1 MGNVDIVS
9 VVTHIQD
16 PKTWFIMCAIFIF
29 GDILTGYLKA
39 FKFKKVNSSISRDG
53 FVKKIGWI
61 IALLLGWSVDF
72 LIKTNVFLIG
82 FSLVCFT
89 TEAISVWENLGEI
102 GVNLPFKQYF
112 IKIKEGV
119 ENEN

>member
-9 VVTHIQD
+9 VFTHIQD
-16 PKTWFIMCAIFIF
+16 PKTWFILCAIFIF
-29 GDILTGYLKA
+29 ADVLTGYLKA

-53 FVKKIGWI
+53 YVKKIGWI
-61 IALLLGWSVDF
+61 IALLLGVAVDF

-82 FSLVCFT
+82 SALVCFT

-102 GVNLPFKQYF
+102 GVNLPFKKYF
-112 IKIKEGV
+112 IKLKEGV
-119 ENEN
+119 ENDN